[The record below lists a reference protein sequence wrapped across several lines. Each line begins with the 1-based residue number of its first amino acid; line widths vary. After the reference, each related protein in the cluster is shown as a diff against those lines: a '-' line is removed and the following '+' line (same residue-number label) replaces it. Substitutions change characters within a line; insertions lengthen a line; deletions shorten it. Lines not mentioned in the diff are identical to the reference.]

1 MGQGFGTYLGPP
13 RLLGLPA
20 FCLDPPSCLRR
31 SMTLD
36 HVIRQ
41 IKARVVLMDGLID
54 KADWVAVIETAEELI
69 ALERQR
75 YVISQSKDD

>member
-1 MGQGFGTYLGPP
+1 
-13 RLLGLPA
+13 
-20 FCLDPPSCLRR
+20 
-31 SMTLD
+31 MTLD